1 MLRTSSYLPRK
12 MSGRE
17 LKLRAK
23 HLARRFW
30 EEMRDSGIWS
40 IWHQEPVIVWG

>member
-1 MLRTSSYLPRK
+1 

-30 EEMRDSGIWS
+30 EEMRDWGIWS
-40 IWHQEPVIVWG
+40 IWH